1 MTFKICA
8 VGLLSLAVAD
18 LAPAQTTAT
27 TATEPVPAVQWVE
40 FADALKT
47 ASASGKHIMVDVYT
61 DWCGYC
67 KKLESETYSEEG
79 VRKVLAESYVS
90 VKLKGD
96 SGKKLKVT
104 AQPVEAEGKTLLQF
118 VVTDSAAASEAALS
132 RGALKAQ
139 GFPTIAFL
147 APDGRLITTRSGYVN
162 AEMFTHIIN
171 FIKDDLYEV
180 MTFNDYMESL
190 QKAEEKS

>member
-1 MTFKICA
+1 MTLKLFA
-8 VGLLSLAVAD
+8 AGLLSLALAD
-18 LAPAQTTAT
+18 VAPAQSETA
-27 TATEPVPAVQWVE
+27 APEPVPAVQWME
-40 FADALKT
+40 FDAGLKA

-79 VRKVLAESYVS
+79 VRKVLAESYIS

-96 SGKKLKVT
+96 SGKKLKVS
-104 AQPVEAEGKTLLQF
+104 ARPIESQGKTLLQF
-118 VVTDSAAASEAALS
+118 ITTDSASASEAALS
-132 RGALKAQ
+132 RGALKAT

-147 APDGRLITTRSGYVN
+147 APDGRLITTRGGYVN

-180 MTFNDYMESL
+180 MSFDDYVQSL
-190 QKAEEKS
+190 AKAAEKS